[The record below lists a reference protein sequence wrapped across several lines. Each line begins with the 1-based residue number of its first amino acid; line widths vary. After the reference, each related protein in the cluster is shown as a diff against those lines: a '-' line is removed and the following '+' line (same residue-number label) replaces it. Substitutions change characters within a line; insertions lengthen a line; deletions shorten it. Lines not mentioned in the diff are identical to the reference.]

1 MIKNELKP
9 QVYFTSVKTNKDR
22 TFYQLGEL
30 KFEHDENT
38 ISLNASSLSLT
49 SPNRNKYKF
58 TKIFNDNIQE
68 HTLQES
74 GNIVYYNL
82 KPGKYKFLVDGT
94 NNDGESSSNT
104 DSIQITILE
113 AFWQTWYF
121 QVSLLLAI
129 LALSYGVYSFRVYRI
144 KQENAKLDALV
155 RVRTKELQEEKEVS
169 ERLLLNILPKNIAS
183 RLKNGESNIAD
194 SFGEVTVLFAD
205 LVGFTKLSQVV
216 SPQELVA
223 KLNDLFSRFDKISI
237 ELGVEKIKT
246 IGDCYMAVAGLPKIQ
261 KDHSELAV
269 KLALKMLDAI
279 QDFNQ
284 ENNMIFGEMQS
295 IRQVEWNLTVYQVE
309 FMLPNLHMNY

>member
-1 MIKNELKP
+1 LIKNELKP

>member
-1 MIKNELKP
+1 LIKNELKP

-22 TFYQLGEL
+22 TLYQLGEL

-295 IRQVEWNLTVYQVE
+295 IRQVE
-309 FMLPNLHMNY
+309 